1 MLKKAMVMLQGARED
16 EILKGLNQTANETVP
31 ERLSTWDNVLQLLG
45 LCILLI
51 IILIAAYY
59 TSKFV
64 GRYKLGQTKNS
75 NIKIIESYR
84 ISTNKLLQIVKVA
97 NKYLVIGVCKD
108 QITYITELDED
119 EVLTHEVSEAE
130 KQSFRQVFEKL
141 KGNKE

>member
-1 MLKKAMVMLQGARED
+1 MLKKVMVMLQGTRED

-64 GRYKLGQTKNS
+64 GRYKLGQIKNS

>member
-64 GRYKLGQTKNS
+64 GRYKLGQIKNS

-108 QITYITELDED
+108 QITYITELDEN